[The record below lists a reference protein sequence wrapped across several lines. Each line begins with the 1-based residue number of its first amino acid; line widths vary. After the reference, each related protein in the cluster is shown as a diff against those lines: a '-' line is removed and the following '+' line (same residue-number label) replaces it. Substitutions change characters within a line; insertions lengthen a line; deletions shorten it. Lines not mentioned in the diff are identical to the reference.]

1 MAIKFAPKDPVKDAA
16 TEARKAV
23 GAASAERQ
31 KAAAA
36 AAAADATPEGE
47 PGSDLF
53 SKAGAK
59 RKKK

>member
-36 AAAADATPEGE
+36 AAAKDVPEGE

-53 SKAGAK
+53 GKAGAK